1 MVIVIGILGFI
12 IIGLLTYLFMLKNE
26 LKKLPQKI
34 EELKRIDTNYLIHSE
49 HNLKEINPIIT
60 QINRLIKET
69 KTIESDYNNKSK
81 TLMKMITNI
90 SHDLRTPLTSAMGY
104 INMILYSKLSEE
116 EKTNE
121 LEIVAER
128 LKRLEELINSFFEF
142 SKIISSNKTPEI
154 RKINLNAVL
163 ENCIANYYED
173 YKNTNREI
181 SLSYNQNKII
191 VYSNQELLT
200 RIFEN
205 LIGNAYKHSEGNLEI
220 RILKEDIIKI
230 TFTNELQYSE
240 LDTDKMFDEFYT
252 VDISRTK
259 ENTGLGLAIAKEFT
273 EQLNGKIYAN
283 KINSTLVITIE
294 F

>member
-90 SHDLRTPLTSAMGY
+90 SHDLRTPLTSAIGY
-104 INMILYSKLSEE
+104 INMILYSNLSEE
-116 EKTNE
+116 EKKNE

-173 YKNTNREI
+173 YKNANREI

-191 VYSNQELLT
+191 VDSNQELLT